1 MVYDLVN
8 KIGKKCKK
16 EEMREVFERVTERM
30 LSEPELLMEQNAEDE
45 FSGGF
50 QIQEN
55 NNNNMGNFNNFES
68 SFGNTSQNGAF

>member
-30 LSEPELLMEQNAEDE
+30 LSEPELME
-45 FSGGF
+45 
-50 QIQEN
+50 
-55 NNNNMGNFNNFES
+55 
-68 SFGNTSQNGAF
+68 